1 MSTSTGPVDL
11 TWNLSLTI
19 CLNGH
24 HVNTLHYPRTF
35 NIIIHYIYHAIVPLE
50 LEQRKVFVFCF
61 SKSTKYSEHNFPH
74 FGKKSRTKSPF
85 FVLPKSLIV
94 DDAHKDFG
102 GHFDPVDAR
111 VEGLGAVVVV
121 ASILQLTKGIYSI
134 LNITLLCKINIL
146 WLGNKSW
153 N

>member
-1 MSTSTGPVDL
+1 M
-11 TWNLSLTI
+11 
-19 CLNGH
+19 
-24 HVNTLHYPRTF
+24 
-35 NIIIHYIYHAIVPLE
+35 
-50 LEQRKVFVFCF
+50 
-61 SKSTKYSEHNFPH
+61 TKYSEHNFPH
-74 FGKKSRTKSPF
+74 FGKKRTKSPF

-134 LNITLLCKINIL
+134 LNITLLCKIDIL